1 MVKNPPVMQETWV
14 PGREAPLEKGMAT
27 YSVFLPGEFN
37 GEMSLEGCSPWGRNE
52 LDTTEQLTLSLFL
65 LTWIM
70 NLQGEDRPLSGQ
82 PGIGFS
88 FCL

>member
-1 MVKNPPVMQETWV
+1 MVKNPPAMQETRV
-14 PGREAPLEKGMAT
+14 PGQEAPLEKGMAT
-27 YSVFLPGEFN
+27 HSVFLAGEFN
-37 GEMSLEGCSPWGRNE
+37 GDMSLEGCSPWGRDE

-70 NLQGEDRPLSGQ
+70 NLQGEDHPLNGQ
-82 PGIGFS
+82 PGTGLS